1 MTMVSRFCVVSD
13 DYDQDAFD
21 DAANSLA
28 YAAFLLKR
36 DPDVAAL
43 LANSA
48 LPAMMSVW
56 YARQGGYAPARD
68 QVLRDLGERA
78 PHVAEQLRLALR
90 ASDAEARVRSAQ
102 DLLDLLQRDGEWR
115 P

>member
-1 MTMVSRFCVVSD
+1 MVSRFCVVAD
-13 DYDQDAFD
+13 DYDQDAFA

-28 YAAFLLKR
+28 YAALLLQR
-36 DPDVAAL
+36 DQDAAAL

-48 LPAMMSVW
+48 LPAMINAW
-56 YARQGGYAPARD
+56 YARQGNYPPARD

-90 ASDAEARVRSAQ
+90 ASNADARIRSAQ
-102 DLLDLLQRDGEWR
+102 QLLALLREDAEWQ